1 MNITRNDS
9 LIKRNTLIGRITSL
23 AGLAVLVGGMY
34 VSFQYPTL
42 VSISLVSLLMG
53 FILSQVGIF
62 YMNRWGRSPRPD
74 ELIDQALK
82 GMDKRYA
89 LYHYTGPASH
99 LLVGPSGVW
108 VLMPYY
114 QRGAIT
120 YNKGRWRQVGGGLG
134 YAYLKVFAQ
143 EGLGRP
149 DLEVS
154 GEVKNLQDF
163 LKKKLGE
170 EETPPIQAALVFLNP
185 KAEIKI
191 PEDETPPAETV
202 LLKDLKDVI
211 RRTGKSGG
219 RSLSPEKVKAIQDA
233 LAFE

>member
-1 MNITRNDS
+1 MNITRNNS
-9 LIKRNTLIGRITSL
+9 LIKRNARIAQVATF

-34 VSFQYPTL
+34 VSFTYPTMVT
-42 VSISLVSLLMG
+42 VSMLSLLFG

-62 YMNRWGRSPRPD
+62 YMNRWGRKPRPD
-74 ELIDQALK
+74 EMIDQALK

-89 LYHYTGPASH
+89 LYHYAGPVSH

-108 VLMPYY
+108 VLLPYY
-114 QRGAIT
+114 QRGTIT

-149 DLEVS
+149 ELEVS
-154 GEVKNLQDF
+154 GEVKSLQDF

-170 EETPPIQAALVFLNP
+170 GEVPPVQAALVFLNP
-185 KAEIKI
+185 KAEINI
-191 PEDETPPAETV
+191 PADETPPAETV
-202 LLKDLKDVI
+202 LLKDLKDVV

-219 RSLSPEKVKAIQDA
+219 KGLPPEKVKLIQDA